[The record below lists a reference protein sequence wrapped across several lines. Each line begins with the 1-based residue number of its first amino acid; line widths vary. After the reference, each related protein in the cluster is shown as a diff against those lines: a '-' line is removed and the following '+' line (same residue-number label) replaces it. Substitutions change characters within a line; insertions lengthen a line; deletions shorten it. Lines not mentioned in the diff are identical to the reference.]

1 MGADSPD
8 QITPAAFTALVLR
21 HGLLTDSAG
30 RPVYAPPDQAGAVA
44 AVSDPGG
51 GGGGDAAGGSAR
63 RLQRSRGSMV
73 RGVKDPR
80 MYSQAL
86 AASHAVAAVVR
97 QPMA

>member
-30 RPVYAPPDQAGAVA
+30 RPVYAPLEAGAVV